1 MFSASGAIMELA
13 SNAANTVQSAATNTY
28 QNVSVSLQVILLL
41 SLRKRHIKNALFQK
55 TPPLKSCHFFKVV
68 NNF

>member
-28 QNVSVSLQVILLL
+28 QNVSVSLQVLLFVCL
-41 SLRKRHIKNALFQK
+41 KKRHIKK
-55 TPPLKSCHFFKVV
+55 HYLKKRH
-68 NNF
+68 N

>member
-28 QNVSVSLQVILLL
+28 QNVSVSLQVISLV
-41 SLRKRHIKNALFQK
+41 SLRKRHIKNALFYK
-55 TPPLKSCHFFKVV
+55 TPLLKSCE
-68 NNF
+68 